1 MGRVADLLNFGP
13 ISPFRIRTKLLL
25 LALTTLALP
34 WAGCQYA
41 REMETVLRESEQ
53 QSLLAVATTIAGSLK
68 GRQELLF
75 RADSLSALDAG
86 NARDITPVVLSGA
99 PLIDGRPD
107 EWDVNARN
115 ALRVAG
121 PGNDGLRLLAA
132 THERWLYLALLVRD
146 DHLVFDSSE
155 VSPLDPA
162 NIGDRIWLA
171 FDDKRGGQQRLFFGS
186 TGPGRVRA
194 RRIETREYGREEAVE
209 EPRISAVWQ
218 RPRENFARESPA
230 RDSGYVLEMSIPLS
244 LVGQHIGVE
253 IDDRDRRGG
262 PRSSY
267 GTLDIADLRAT
278 GRLIAASPDLNDH
291 LRQFAQPGVELTVA
305 SSTGA
310 VLTRLDAPALP
321 GDFTRLRGFLPRMY
335 RLFLDGGA
343 IPRSVSQQE
352 RERAAQE
359 LTARAVLGKPESTLF
374 AGPYENRVIVAAAA
388 PIYAA
393 DGKRVIGVIQL
404 AQTAD
409 RWLTLR
415 DQALTRLLNLTLFVT
430 LLAVGA
436 AFWFAGRMTLRI
448 SRLGHAAETALSRE
462 GSVAREL
469 PESGAKDELGDL
481 SRSFSSLL
489 GRLDEYTGYLRT
501 LAGKLAH
508 EIRTPLTIVRSSLE
522 NLESEAQ
529 AAKDQPGLGENAR
542 IYIARA
548 REGSERLGAILTA
561 MGAATRVE
569 EAIAHSERQR
579 FDLGSLVRETVGA
592 YGSAF
597 PQRRFACEI
606 PPDPVQMTGAPDL
619 IVQMLDKLVDNA
631 VDFSAEGATISI
643 VLRVEEDHVEL
654 SVANPG
660 PPLPPEAATRL
671 FESLWQSRAEAD
683 AALQRLRPHFGLG
696 LYIVRLI
703 AEFHGGSARAADLPD
718 HAGAIFTVR
727 LTRRFRDREFG
738 HLQPT

>member
-1 MGRVADLLNFGP
+1 VGRVADLLNFGP
-13 ISPFRIRTKLLL
+13 ISPFRLRTKLLL

-68 GRQELLF
+68 GKQELLF
-75 RADSLSALDAG
+75 RNDSLSALDAG

-99 PLIDGRPD
+99 PLIDGRAD
-107 EWDVNARN
+107 EWDSTERN
-115 ALRVAG
+115 IISVPG
-121 PGNDGLRLLAA
+121 PGNDGLRILAA

-146 DHLVFDSSE
+146 DHVVFDASE
-155 VSPLDPA
+155 MTPLDA
-162 NIGDRIWLA
+162 NTIGDRVWVA
-171 FDDKRGGQQRLFFGS
+171 FDDRRGGQQRLFFAGA
-186 TGPGRVRA
+186 GPGRLAA

-209 EPRISAVWQ
+209 EPRITAVWQ
-218 RPRENFARESPA
+218 RARDSGGREGTGH
-230 RDSGYVLEMSIPLS
+230 DSGYVLEISIPLS
-244 LVGQHIGVE
+244 MVGQHLGVE

-262 PRSSY
+262 PRTSY
-267 GTLDIADLRAT
+267 GTLDTADLRAS
-278 GRLIAASPDLNDH
+278 GRLIAADPDLNEH
-291 LRQFAQPGVELTVA
+291 LRQFSQPGVELTVA

-310 VLTRLDAPALP
+310 LLTRLDAPALP

-343 IPRSVSQQE
+343 IPRSVSQEE
-352 RERAAQE
+352 RDRAAQQ
-359 LTARAVLGKPESTLF
+359 LTARAVQGNAESTLF

-388 PIYAA
+388 PIFAA

-415 DQALTRLLNLTLFVT
+415 DRALTRLLNLTLFVT
-430 LLAVGA
+430 LFAVGA

-448 SRLGHAAETALSRE
+448 SRLGAAAETALGRE
-462 GSVAREL
+462 GSLAREL
-469 PESGAKDELGDL
+469 PEAEARDELGDL

-489 GRLDEYTGYLRT
+489 GRLNEYTGYLRT

-522 NLESEAQ
+522 NLESEAS
-529 AAKDQPGLGENAR
+529 ASGGMGDNAR

-569 EAIAHSERQR
+569 ETIAHSERQR
-579 FDLGSLVRETVGA
+579 FDLGALVRATVAA
-592 YGSAF
+592 YVGAF
-597 PQRRFACEI
+597 PQRCFASEI
-606 PPDPVQMTGAPDL
+606 PAEPIEMTGAPDL

-631 VDFSAEGATISI
+631 VDFSAEGDTISV
-643 VLRVEEDHVEL
+643 VLQADSTFAEL

-660 PPLPPEAATRL
+660 PTLPPEAATRL
-671 FESLWQSRAEAD
+671 FESLWQSRSEAD
-683 AALQRLRPHFGLG
+683 KRPHFGLG

-718 HAGAIFTVR
+718 RTGAIFTVR
-727 LTRRFRDREFG
+727 IAR
-738 HLQPT
+738 

>member
-1 MGRVADLLNFGP
+1 VGRVADLLNFGP
-13 ISPFRIRTKLLL
+13 ISPFRLRTKLLL

-75 RADSLSALDAG
+75 RADSLSALDAS

-99 PLIDGRPD
+99 PLIDGRAD
-107 EWDVNARN
+107 EWDTNARN
-115 ALRVAG
+115 LVRVAG

-155 VSPLDPA
+155 VSPLDA
-162 NIGDRIWLA
+162 ATIGDRIWLA
-171 FDDKRGGQQRLFFGS
+171 FDDKRGGQQRLFFAG

-209 EPRISAVWQ
+209 EPRINAVWQ
-218 RPRENFARESPA
+218 RT
-230 RDSGYVLEMSIPLS
+230 RDNGYVLEMGIPLS

-267 GTLDIADLRAT
+267 GTLDTADLRAS
-278 GRLIAASPDLNDH
+278 GRLIAASPDLNEH

-352 RERAAQE
+352 RERAAQA

-448 SRLGHAAETALSRE
+448 SRLGHAAETALGRE
-462 GSVAREL
+462 GSLAREL
-469 PESGAKDELGDL
+469 PESAAKDELGDL

-529 AAKDQPGLGENAR
+529 SSTNPTNGLGENAR
-542 IYIARA
+542 IYSARA

-579 FDLGSLVRETVGA
+579 FDLAALVRETVGA
-592 YGSAF
+592 YGAAF
-597 PQRRFACEI
+597 PQRRFTCEI
-606 PPDPVQMTGAPDL
+606 PTEAVLMTGASDL

-631 VDFSAEGATISI
+631 VDFSADGATISV
-643 VLRVEEDHVEL
+643 VLTADAAHAEL

-660 PPLPPEAATRL
+660 PPLPPEETTKL
-671 FESLWQSRAEAD
+671 FESLWQSRAD
-683 AALQRLRPHFGLG
+683 VDTPGQRLRPHFGLG

-718 HAGAIFTVR
+718 HAGAVFTVR
-727 LTRRFRDREFG
+727 LTR
-738 HLQPT
+738 

>member
-1 MGRVADLLNFGP
+1 VGRISDLLNFGP

-53 QSLLAVATTIAGSLK
+53 QSLLAVTTTIAGSLK

-75 RADSLSALDAG
+75 RADSLSALDA
-86 NARDITPVVLSGA
+86 NTTRDITPLVLSGA
-99 PLIDGRPD
+99 PLIDGRAD
-107 EWDVNARN
+107 EWDTNARGVV
-115 ALRVAG
+115 RVAG

-146 DHLVFDSSE
+146 DKVVYDGSE
-155 VSPLDPA
+155 MTPLDPDT
-162 NIGDRIWLA
+162 IGDRIWLA

-186 TGPGRVRA
+186 TGGGALRA

-209 EPRISAVWQ
+209 EPRIDAVWQ
-218 RPRENFARESPA
+218 RA
-230 RDSGYVLEMSIPLS
+230 RDGYVLEMGIPLS
-244 LVGQHIGVE
+244 LVGQHIGVL
-253 IDDRDRRGG
+253 IDDRDRRGAA
-262 PRSSY
+262 RASF
-267 GTLDIADLRAT
+267 GTLDVADLRAT

-310 VLTRLDAPALP
+310 ILTRLDAPALP
-321 GDFTRLRGFLPRMY
+321 GDYTHMRGFLPRMY

-343 IPRSVSQQE
+343 IPRGVSQVE
-352 RERAAQE
+352 RQRAAE
-359 LTARAVLGKPESTLF
+359 ALTARAVLGTAESTLF

-388 PIYAA
+388 PIFAA

-415 DQALTRLLNLTLFVT
+415 DRALTRLLNLTLFVT
-430 LLAVGA
+430 LFAVGA
-436 AFWFAGRMTLRI
+436 AFWFAGRMSLRI
-448 SRLGHAAETALSRE
+448 SRLGAASENALSRE
-462 GSVAREL
+462 GSVSRVL
-469 PESGAKDELGDL
+469 PETAAKDELGDL

-508 EIRTPLTIVRSSLE
+508 EIRTPLTIIRSSLE
-522 NLESEAQ
+522 NLESESQSANG
-529 AAKDQPGLGENAR
+529 PSTHGMGENAR
-542 IYIARA
+542 VYIARA
-548 REGSERLGAILTA
+548 REGSERLSAILTA
-561 MGAATRVE
+561 MGAATKVE

-579 FDLGSLVRETVGA
+579 FDLGALVRGAVDA
-592 YGSAF
+592 YGDAF

-606 PPDPVQMTGAPDL
+606 PAEPVDITGAPEL

-631 VDFSAEGATISI
+631 VDFSAEGATISV
-643 VLRVEEDHVEL
+643 VLRADPTLVEL

-660 PPLPPEAATRL
+660 TPLPAEALKHL
-671 FESLWQSRAEAD
+671 FESLWQSRAEPD
-683 AALQRLRPHFGLG
+683 KRPHLGLG

-703 AEFHGGSARAADLPD
+703 AEFHGGTARAANLPD
-718 HAGAIFTVR
+718 NSGAIFSVR
-727 LTRRFRDREFG
+727 LTR
-738 HLQPT
+738 